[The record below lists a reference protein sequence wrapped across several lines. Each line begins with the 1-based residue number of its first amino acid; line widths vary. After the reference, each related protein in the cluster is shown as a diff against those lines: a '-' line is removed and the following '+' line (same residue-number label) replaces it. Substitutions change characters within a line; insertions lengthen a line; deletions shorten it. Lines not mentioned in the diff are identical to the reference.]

1 MLACFVRPR
10 RSSIDLQVPPPSL
23 NRVVAQ
29 LEPFQRE
36 RLVEGLQRR
45 REVALANSDAVLLSP
60 AQGCVGIVMD
70 QSLRDSSGLQDAVT
84 HHVDDLVA
92 LALDGQAA
100 SLSASVRRDAER
112 GSF

>member
-1 MLACFVRPR
+1 
-10 RSSIDLQVPPPSL
+10 
-23 NRVVAQ
+23 
-29 LEPFQRE
+29 
-36 RLVEGLQRR
+36 
-45 REVALANSDAVLLSP
+45 
-60 AQGCVGIVMD
+60 MD